1 MASNDILFSFMF
13 LRFYFIIM
21 AFTIFAPT
29 NSDLFV
35 KRVAHEKGVKP
46 TFMYQV
52 KANMMRYNVS
62 SIIIMTISAVVF
74 FAYTI
79 RIYERPY
86 FY

>member
-1 MASNDILFSFMF
+1 MASNDIFFSFMF
-13 LRFYFIIM
+13 LRIYFIIM

-35 KRVAHEKGVKP
+35 KRVAHEKGVNP
-46 TFMYQV
+46 NFMYQV
-52 KANMMRYNVS
+52 KANMMRYNVM
-62 SIIIMTISAVVF
+62 SINIMTICSVMF